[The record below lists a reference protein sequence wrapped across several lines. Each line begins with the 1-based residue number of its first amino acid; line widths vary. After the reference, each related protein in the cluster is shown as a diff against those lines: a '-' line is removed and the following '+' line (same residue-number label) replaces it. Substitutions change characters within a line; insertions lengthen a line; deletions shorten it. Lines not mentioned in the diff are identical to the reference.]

1 MLGNHGNSFWDT
13 LSHTLMVRHSSQ
25 TATSMVSWMQAS
37 LLTSMIH
44 SPTVVLLVRS
54 CLKWKA
60 TQVSPS
66 KYLYR
71 TGGTRII
78 HGTRLWKIQGR
89 PMTYDVIHPHSMSD
103 FTPMMAYFTMFV
115 LISHHI
121 LYANILAYTDYPTIS
136 RFNQFMFLVWM
147 IQFDLLSSP
156 AWLWWKNL
164 YIWSNLFS
172 DLFPPSSHPKRWW
185 NARESPF
192 FMAETFRLRI
202 YNRVIAHMYNDVYL
216 QMNIDKLLT
225 EWKSPPCWQLVG
237 KRTLLLLTNT
247 HWTWSLKLGTNGF
260 CGVWSKVGQSGPLW
274 TTIVWLY
281 IDNICI
287 YIYYL
292 YIYIVM

>member
-192 FMAETFRLRI
+192 FMAETCPTDEYRQVVD
-202 YNRVIAHMYNDVYL
+202 RVEIST
-216 QMNIDKLLT
+216 LLT
-225 EWKSPPCWQLVG
+225 ACGEKDSPS
-237 KRTLLLLTNT
+237 T
-247 HWTWSLKLGTNGF
+247 HQHPLDVEFEAWHQWFLWSLKQGGSK
-260 CGVWSKVGQSGPLW
+260 WSV
-274 TTIVWLY
+274 V
-281 IDNICI
+281 DNYCVAI
-287 YIYYL
+287 YR
-292 YIYIVM
+292 